1 MVMLV
6 RLVLL
11 PPAAVGV
18 NVEVYLLLAAENH
31 SEPEVNPTYPRKT
44 PLFCGTK
51 EVHELLAVHA
61 PPPLPLPLI
70 PRIRKVGYT
79 A

>member
-31 SEPEVNPTYPRKT
+31 SIPEVNPTRGKHPSFVEPKRYTNCSP
-44 PLFCGTK
+44 FM
-51 EVHELLAVHA
+51 
-61 PPPLPLPLI
+61 PPLH
-70 PRIRKVGYT
+70 YHYH
-79 A
+79 